1 MSNKNVQELVEE
13 AKSPGTFN
21 ILDAITDRAYPK
33 IDVSVYLNEQV
44 AYDASL
50 LNDKLKELQKKSLSD
65 AVSKEIEK
73 IEQQISEL
81 TEQLEKSRY
90 VFTIQGI
97 SEGQRQDALD
107 ECHEEY
113 PLEYIDGTGLS
124 IGKRVE
130 KESPERDAMFTAKL
144 WAMQV
149 VKIVSPDGAI
159 QSGLSY
165 EEVVQ
170 LKRALP
176 LAAIGKINEAL
187 DKLRISTAMF
197 MLSVDEDFL
206 AKS

>member
-1 MSNKNVQELVEE
+1 MSNKTAQQLVEE
-13 AKSPGTFN
+13 AKAPGTFS
-21 ILDAITDRAYPK
+21 IIDAITDRAYPK
-33 IDVSVYLNEQV
+33 IDVPVYLNEQI
-44 AYDASL
+44 AYEASL
-50 LNDKLKELQKKSLSD
+50 LNDKLKDLQKKSLSD
-65 AVSKEIEK
+65 SVSAEIEK
-73 IEQQISEL
+73 VEGEL
-81 TEQLEKSRY
+81 AKLTDQLEESRY
-90 VFTIQGI
+90 IFTIQGI

-113 PLEYIDGTGLS
+113 PIEYIDGTGLS
-124 IGKRVE
+124 IGKRIE
-130 KESPERDAMFTAKL
+130 KENPERDAMFTAKL

-149 VKIVSPDGAI
+149 LKIVAPDGAVQDGI
-159 QSGLSY
+159 SY

>member
-1 MSNKNVQELVEE
+1 MSNKTAQQLVEE
-13 AKSPGTFN
+13 AKAPGTFS
-21 ILDAITDRAYPK
+21 IIDAITDRAYPK
-33 IDVSVYLNEQV
+33 IDVPVYLNEQI
-44 AYDASL
+44 AYEASL
-50 LNDKLKELQKKSLSD
+50 LNDKLKDLQKKSLSD
-65 AVSKEIEK
+65 SVSAEIEK
-73 IEQQISEL
+73 VEGEL
-81 TEQLEKSRY
+81 AKLTDQLEESRY

-113 PLEYIDGTGLS
+113 PIEYIDGTGLS
-124 IGKRVE
+124 IGKRIE
-130 KESPERDAMFTAKL
+130 KENPERDAMFTAKL

-149 VKIVSPDGAI
+149 LKIVAPDGAVQDGI
-159 QSGLSY
+159 SY

>member
-1 MSNKNVQELVEE
+1 MSNKTAQQLVEE
-13 AKSPGTFN
+13 AKAPGTFS
-21 ILDAITDRAYPK
+21 IIDAITDRAYPK
-33 IDVSVYLNEQV
+33 IDVPVYLNEQI
-44 AYDASL
+44 AYEASL
-50 LNDKLKELQKKSLSD
+50 LNDKLKDLQKKSLSD
-65 AVSKEIEK
+65 SVSAEIEK
-73 IEQQISEL
+73 VEGEL
-81 TEQLEKSRY
+81 AKLTDQLEESRY

-113 PLEYIDGTGLS
+113 PIEYIDGTGLS
-124 IGKRVE
+124 IGKRIE
-130 KESPERDAMFTAKL
+130 KENPERDAMFTAKL

-149 VKIVSPDGAI
+149 LKIVAPDGAVQDGI
-159 QSGLSY
+159 SY
-165 EEVVQ
+165 QEVVQ